1 MMMMNVM
8 IVITVLILIMIMI
21 RNLMIMITMMIVMTM
36 ITMMMAKSPLQGHG
50 KQGENGDTDREAG
63 GEGVEAARSFLNLT
77 RSL

>member
-21 RNLMIMITMMIVMTM
+21 RNLMIMITMRIMV
-36 ITMMMAKSPLQGHG
+36 TMMMMTKSPLQGHG
-50 KQGENGDTDREAG
+50 KQGENGDAHGEAG

>member
-21 RNLMIMITMMIVMTM
+21 RNLMIMITMMTM

-50 KQGENGDTDREAG
+50 KQGENGDAHGEAG
-63 GEGVEAARSFLNLT
+63 REGVEAARSFFK
-77 RSL
+77 SY